1 MRIHSVDP
9 NVRSIWK
16 VYPVRIPAG
25 SKCLKCEQETV
36 LVQSM
41 NGGFV
46 TQNCPRCNNS
56 TTLPKHRFKQLAVW
70 VACPECKS
78 RMTPEI
84 LPDKNYGYTCRQCDI
99 GIPLFALLPRWED
112 L

>member
-1 MRIHSVDP
+1 MKIHPLDP
-9 NVRSIWK
+9 NIRGFWK
-16 VYPVRIPAG
+16 VYPVRIRGDSECP
-25 SKCLKCEQETV
+25 KCRQETV

-41 NGGFV
+41 SGGFV
-46 TQNCPRCNNS
+46 TQNCPRCNDPK
-56 TTLPKHRFKQLAVW
+56 TLPFDTFRQLGIW

-84 LPDKNYGYTCRQCDI
+84 LPDKNYGYICQQCDI
-99 GIPLFALLPRWED
+99 GIPLFELLPRWED